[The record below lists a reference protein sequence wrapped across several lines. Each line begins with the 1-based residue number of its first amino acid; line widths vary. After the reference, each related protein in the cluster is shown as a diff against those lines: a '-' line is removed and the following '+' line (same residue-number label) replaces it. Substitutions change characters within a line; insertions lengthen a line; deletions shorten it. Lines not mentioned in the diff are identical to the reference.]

1 MNEIREIQER
11 LERGDQRFGELT
23 QAMSDI
29 KAHLGRQDE
38 TMACL
43 TTKIDRVVQGTEDV
57 VTMWNGGVQA
67 VRFFCRLAEGW
78 RFFLRQFMVP
88 VVLPLLVVYGGWI
101 FVTHGHLPT
110 WMQAVIKIIEAF

>member
-1 MNEIREIQER
+1 MSEIREIQER
-11 LERGDQRFGELT
+11 LEKGDQRFGELT

-38 TMACL
+38 AMADV
-43 TTKIDRVVQGTEDV
+43 TSKIDKIAKGTEDV
-57 VTMWNGGVQA
+57 VSMWNGGVQA

-88 VVLPLLVVYGGWI
+88 VVLPLLALYGVWI
-101 FVTHGHLPT
+101 FLTHGQLPS
-110 WMQAVIKIIEAF
+110 WMQAIIKMIEVL